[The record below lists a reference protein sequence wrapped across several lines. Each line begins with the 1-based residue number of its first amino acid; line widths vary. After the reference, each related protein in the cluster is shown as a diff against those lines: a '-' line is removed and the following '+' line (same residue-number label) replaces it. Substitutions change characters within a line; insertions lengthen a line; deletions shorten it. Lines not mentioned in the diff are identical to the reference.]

1 LIHFYKRLRITAD
14 MSDKKVL
21 FLLLLTLVAV
31 SHSYVSVIDCTG
43 REGQVTTQE
52 QWNCPEDGSAE
63 CSKNVED
70 CSEGGATGRGYGGK
84 MTFQANGMVTATGEG
99 WDCREL
105 CKDGGEGGSRTR
117 TEEKSCEQSE
127 TE

>member
-1 LIHFYKRLRITAD
+1 
-14 MSDKKVL
+14 MSDKV
-21 FLLLLTLVAV
+21 LLLLMTLFTL
-31 SHSYVSVIDCTG
+31 SHCYTSVIDCTG

-52 QWNCPEDGSAE
+52 QWKCPEDGSAE

-70 CSEGGATGRGYGGK
+70 CSEGGPTGRGYGGT
-84 MTFQANGMVTATGEG
+84 MTFQANGMITAKGEG

-105 CKDGGEGGSRTR
+105 CRNGGEGGSRSR
-117 TEEKSCEQSE
+117 TEEPTCNNQAE